1 MSTAIDDLRSMLD
14 ERHVKWRTDT
24 SVTNK
29 VEWTI
34 WKSPWFKE
42 VWAKEVDGSISIFNC
57 SMTPAQAV
65 EATLGNDGAGR
76 TDDGVADRGTCSRE
90 SRRPMAE
97 YVYGTDGHEGHW
109 LTGEEIVRCRD
120 CAKWS
125 FFDVEDGKR
134 IGDCSEWTHLD
145 GFSHATN
152 EDGFC
157 AGGERK

>member
-1 MSTAIDDLRSMLD
+1 MSAVDDIAAYLAYLETGGKHIDQTIFD
-14 ERHVKWRTDT
+14 E
-24 SVTNK
+24 
-29 VEWTI
+29 
-34 WKSPWFKE
+34 
-42 VWAKEVDGSISIFNC
+42 
-57 SMTPAQAV
+57 
-65 EATLGNDGAGR
+65 LGNDGAGR
-76 TDDGVADRGTCSRE
+76 TDDGVAERGTCSRE

-125 FFDVEDGKR
+125 FFDTEDGKR

-152 EDGFC
+152 ENGFC
-157 AGGERK
+157 AWGERRDA